1 MPKDFFWGPVSGQN
15 TVTGHVVLPL
25 THLKNISGHTFPNNI
40 NLKKLLIKSRIFFI
54 FPLLL
59 IFLSCAT
66 VSPVNLARE
75 QPEVFSSL
83 GDVQPRWQAFT
94 DSIGYYHGKIAGPEL
109 EFWALRIDLRAP
121 DTRIVVRGGSVDDG
135 DTFSTKVSSFVR
147 NNDLAAGI
155 NAVPFDVVSAV
166 ENRPV
171 KNIGIVISGGRPV
184 SPAVSRYDALVFYTD
199 GRAAIENQS
208 AINSDEGIENAIGGF
223 RRILTLGE
231 PAERTYTL
239 EARHPRSAAG
249 LSSDGEY
256 LYLLVVDGR
265 RPGSIGSTER
275 ETALILRALGSWEG
289 INFDGGGSSALVLRY
304 PDGRIRP
311 VNIPIHGGI
320 PGLERAVAGCIGIAV
335 NPSTEK

>member
-1 MPKDFFWGPVSGQN
+1 MPKDFFWGPVIGQN
-15 TVTGHVVLPL
+15 TVTGHGVLPL
-25 THLKNISGHTFPNNI
+25 TPLKNISGHTFPNNNNI
-40 NLKKLLIKSRIFFI
+40 KNLLIKSRIFFLLPILII
-54 FPLLL
+54 F
-59 IFLSCAT
+59 ISCMT
-66 VSPVNLARE
+66 VSPINQSLER
-75 QPEVFSSL
+75 PEVFSTF
-83 GDVQPRWQAFT
+83 GDVQPRWLAFT
-94 DSIGYYHGKIAGPEL
+94 DSIGYYHGKIAEPEL
-109 EFWALRIDLRAP
+109 EFWALKIDLRAP

-147 NNDLAAGI
+147 NNSLAAGI

-171 KNIGIVISGGRPV
+171 KNIGIVISGGRLV
-184 SPAVSRYDALVFYTD
+184 SPAVASYDALVFYTD
-199 GRAAIENQS
+199 GRAAIESQS
-208 AINSDEGIENAIGGF
+208 AIDSAEGIENAIGGF

-231 PAERTYTL
+231 PAERTYAL

-249 LSSDGEY
+249 LSANGEY

-265 RPGSIGSTER
+265 RAGSVGSTER

-311 VNIPIHGGI
+311 VNIPIHGGV

-335 NPSTEK
+335 SPSTEK

>member
-1 MPKDFFWGPVSGQN
+1 MPVIQRTSQYGIILRG
-15 TVTGHVVLPL
+15 
-25 THLKNISGHTFPNNI
+25 
-40 NLKKLLIKSRIFFI
+40 FFI
-54 FPLLL
+54 FCPLLIL
-59 IFLSCAT
+59 LSCAA
-66 VSPVNLARE
+66 VSPVNSARE
-75 QPEVFSSL
+75 QTEVFL
-83 GDVQPRWQAFT
+83 AIEDVQPDWQAFT
-94 DSIGYYHGKIAGPEL
+94 DSIGYYHGKIANPKL

-121 DTRIVVRGGSVDDG
+121 DTRIVVRGGSVDEG
-135 DTFSTKVSSFVR
+135 DTYSTKVSSFVR
-147 NNDLAAGI
+147 NNGLAAGI

-171 KNIGIVISGGRPV
+171 KNTGIVISGGRQV
-184 SPAVSRYDALVFYTD
+184 SPAAANYDALVFYAD

-208 AINSDEGIENAIGGF
+208 AIDSTEGIENAIGGF
-223 RRILTLGE
+223 HRILALGE
-231 PAERTYTL
+231 PAERVL
-239 EARHPRSAAG
+239 NIEARHPRSAAG
-249 LSSDGEY
+249 ISIDGNY

-289 INFDGGGSSALVLRY
+289 INLDGGGSSALVLRY

-311 VNIPIHGGI
+311 VNTPIHDGI